1 MRVDAHHH
9 LWHYNVDEFS
19 WIEDEA
25 AALRRDF
32 LLADFEAV
40 LAGAHVDASVV
51 VQARQSLL
59 ETSWLLMCSGKSDSI
74 AGVVGWVPLSDNDKL
89 TATLDELTSDRT
101 FVGAREI
108 LQDKPDGF
116 LMNAALTD
124 GIRQLTQHDLT
135 YDLLIRPSQL
145 EEAIRLVDM
154 HPKQRFVL
162 DHAAKPRIAQ
172 GELEAWAR
180 SLRDL
185 GRRHNVFCKLSGLTT
200 EANWDRW
207 TTADLAPYLDT
218 CLDAFGPQRCM
229 AGSDWPVCLVATSYS
244 AWWQALE
251 HWGNSM
257 SADEQQQIMGGTA
270 CLFYGLSPV
279 ERPLAKQIR

>member
-32 LLADFEAV
+32 LLADFEAA
-40 LAGAHVDASVV
+40 LKEAHVDASVV
-51 VQARQSLL
+51 VQARQSLS
-59 ETSWLLMCSGKSDSI
+59 ETLWLLKCAEQSESI
-74 AGVVGWVPLSDNDKL
+74 GGVVGWVPLNDSDKL
-89 TATLDELTSDRT
+89 SKALDELSSHRT

-116 LMNAALTD
+116 LMDSALTE
-124 GIRQLTQHDLT
+124 GMRQLTQRDIT
-135 YDLLIRPSQL
+135 YDLLIRASQL
-145 EEAIRLVDM
+145 EEAIRFVDL
-154 HPKQRFVL
+154 HPNQKFVL
-162 DHAAKPRIAQ
+162 DHAGKPRIAQ
-172 GELEAWAR
+172 GEVEPWAGL
-180 SLRDL
+180 LRDL
-185 GRRHNVFCKLSGLTT
+185 GRRHNVFCKLSGLAT
-200 EANWDRW
+200 EAKRDGW
-207 TTADLAPYLDT
+207 TAADLAPYLDT
-218 CLDAFGPQRCM
+218 CLGAFGPQRCM

-244 AWWQALE
+244 AWWQSLE
-251 HWGNSM
+251 RWVDSM

-279 ERPLAKQIR
+279 GRPAAKQIR